1 MNARKQLS
9 VCSMPA
15 RIISK
20 VLFCMLLFAGRAAG
34 QADQGPAQLGGINSH
49 PGDSVVGASAS
60 NVYVSVREPNG
71 LPVTESATVRLSC
84 PLAGVNV
91 SEPTRD
97 TALAQFSNI
106 PAGDCVIEVSAPGYK
121 PAHERALVVDSL
133 MSPNQ
138 YVYVY
143 LHLTSESAGAGGRTQ
158 VSLTVLKEM
167 DKATEAMH
175 KNRADDAR
183 KHLLKAAESAPQ
195 NPDVQYLLGAL
206 EASQKNTAA
215 ASARF
220 ERAIALYPAHEH
232 ALLALGEIQLR
243 SKQVPEAT
251 ATLEKAVHANT
262 MSYQAQ
268 FYLAAAFLQQRNYAS
283 AKPHAQK
290 AVELAGEKIPMAHA
304 LLGEIL
310 AGEGDRDA
318 ARHEFEVVIHDY
330 PKDPAAAV
338 AKGDLEDL
346 DKPADAAISHV
357 SAAVSAP
364 GGERPGGA
372 SLATALGGDLAAGPV
387 RPWGPSDVDS
397 IKPGVAGD
405 VSCSAADI
413 VNRTAQASTEQLE
426 NFEKFMASEHIEHE
440 EIDRNGKPGALRTR
454 DFSYLVFIDHA
465 KDGQIFLKESRD
477 GGAGLSSFPTS
488 LATVGLMGLGV
499 YVFRPGFA
507 NTLDFTCEGLG
518 QWRGK
523 AAWLMYF
530 RQKPN
535 QRSYLRLWETQRQ
548 TVEIPLKGRVWVAAT
563 TYQVLHIET
572 DLRDP
577 MKDLELTRD
586 HLAIDYGPV
595 DFQNSKTELWL
606 PWYADMYL
614 ELHHHRYHHRHTL
627 SNYAIF
633 GVDTKNTISKP
644 KGAEEPDVPPQNP

>member
-1 MNARKQLS
+1 MNASTRIS
-9 VCSMPA
+9 VRSISV
-15 RIISK
+15 RVISK
-20 VLFCMLLFAGRAAG
+20 VLFSTLLFAGRAAG
-34 QADQGPAQLGGINSH
+34 QADQGPSQLGGIDMH
-49 PGDSVVGASAS
+49 PGDSVRGASAS

-84 PLAGVNV
+84 PLAGVNLTG
-91 SEPTRD
+91 PTKD

-121 PAHERALVVDSL
+121 PSHERALVADSL
-133 MSPNQ
+133 MSRNQ

-143 LHLTSESAGAGGRTQ
+143 LHLASESAAAGRTQ
-158 VSLTVLKEM
+158 VSLSVLKEM

-175 KNRADDAR
+175 KNHADDAR
-183 KHLLKAAESAPQ
+183 KHLLKAADSAPQ
-195 NPDVQYLLGAL
+195 NPDVQYLLGTL
-206 EASQKNTAA
+206 EARQKNNDA

-220 ERAIALYPAHEH
+220 ERAIGLYPAHEH
-232 ALLALGEIQLR
+232 ALLALGEMQLR

-290 AVELAGEKIPMAHA
+290 AVELAGGKIPMAHA

-338 AKGDLEDL
+338 AKGDLGDL
-346 DKPADAAISHV
+346 DKPADAVISHV

-364 GGERPGGA
+364 GGERLG
-372 SLATALGGDLAAGPV
+372 STALGGDLASGPV
-387 RPWGPSDVDS
+387 RPWGPSDVDT

-413 VNRTAQASTEQLE
+413 VQRTGQASTEQLE

-440 EIDRNGKPGALRTR
+440 EIDRNGKAGVVRAR
-454 DFSYLVFIDHA
+454 DFSYLVFIDHD
-465 KDGQIFLKESRD
+465 KSGQIFLKESRD
-477 GGAGLSSFPTS
+477 GGTGIDSFPTS
-488 LATVGLMGLGV
+488 LATVGLLGLGV
-499 YVFRPGFA
+499 SVFHPGFA
-507 NTLDFTCEGLG
+507 SALDFTCEGLG

-577 MKDLELTRD
+577 MKDLELAKD

-595 DFQNSKTELWL
+595 NFQNGKTELWL

-614 ELHHHRYHHRHTL
+614 DLHHRRYHHRHTL

-644 KGAEEPDVPPQNP
+644 KGAEEPEVPPQTP

>member
-1 MNARKQLS
+1 MDALPMNAHKRLS
-9 VCSMPA
+9 VRSISV
-15 RIISK
+15 RVISK
-20 VLFCMLLFAGRAAG
+20 VLFCTLLIAGRAAC
-34 QADQGPAQLGGINSH
+34 QADQGPAQLGGINTH

-84 PLAGVNV
+84 PQAGVNL
-91 SEPTRD
+91 SGPTKD
-97 TALAQFSNI
+97 TALAQFSDI
-106 PAGDCVIEVSAPGYK
+106 PAGDCVIEVNAPGYK
-121 PAHERALVVDSL
+121 PAHERALVADSL
-133 MSPNQ
+133 MSRNQ

-143 LHLTSESAGAGGRTQ
+143 LHPASESATAGGRTQ
-158 VSLTVLKEM
+158 VSLNVLKEM

-175 KNRADDAR
+175 KNHADDAR

-195 NPDVQYLLGAL
+195 NPDVQYLLGTL
-206 EASQKNTAA
+206 EAVQKNVDAA
-215 ASARF
+215 RARF

-243 SKQVPEAT
+243 DNHPVEAT
-251 ATLEKAVHANT
+251 ATLEKAVQANT

-268 FYLAAAFLQQRNYAS
+268 FYLAAAFVQQRNYAS

-310 AGEGDRDA
+310 AGEGHRDA

-330 PKDPAAAV
+330 PKDPAMAV
-338 AKGDLEDL
+338 AKNDLRDL
-346 DKPADAAISHV
+346 DKPADAVTSHV
-357 SAAVSAP
+357 SAADSAAAN
-364 GGERPGGA
+364 ERSAGA
-372 SLATALGGDLAAGPV
+372 DLGAGPV
-387 RPWGPSDVDS
+387 RPWGPSDVDT
-397 IKPGVAGD
+397 IKPGVASD
-405 VSCSAADI
+405 VSCSAGDI
-413 VNRTAQASTEQLE
+413 VKRTGQASTEQLE

-440 EIDRNGKPGALRTR
+440 EIDRNGKAGAVRAR
-454 DFSYLVFIDHA
+454 DFSYLVFIDHD
-465 KDGQIFLKESRD
+465 KSGQIFLKESRD
-477 GGAGLSSFPTS
+477 GGTGIDSFPTS
-488 LATVGLMGLGV
+488 LATVGLLGLGV
-499 YVFRPGFA
+499 YVFQPGFA
-507 NTLDFTCEGLG
+507 NALDFSCEGLG

-563 TYQVLHIET
+563 TYQVLHVET
-572 DLRDP
+572 DLSDP

-595 DFQNSKTELWL
+595 NFQNGQTELWL

-614 ELHHHRYHHRHTL
+614 ELHRRRYHHRHTL

-633 GVDTKNTISKP
+633 GVDTKNIISKP
-644 KGAEEPDVPPQNP
+644 KGAEEPDAPPQTP